1 MFENLPQVDSRPQIR
16 ERASNLFRRM
26 FMPAFGDD
34 RHFIARWIFL
44 RALALIY
51 FSAFFSLLFQ
61 VRGLIGPNGLLPANQ
76 YLPRVAHAFG
86 PLRFWYAPTLLW
98 LSSGSH
104 MLMAICWVG
113 LAASVLAALNL
124 WPRLNFFICFVCYLS
139 FIGAAQ
145 DFASYQSDGMLLAA
159 GFLVLFLAPRGV
171 LPGWG
176 LRSIPIRAAR
186 LLLIWEWFRIYF
198 ESGVAKLVSGDPTW
212 RNFTAMYH
220 YYQNGPLPTW
230 IGWYLQH
237 LPHWFQ
243 KATAG
248 ATLVMELGIVFLA
261 FLPRRWRIFC
271 FCFVTAW
278 QIGVILTA
286 NYAFLN
292 YLVLALGILLLED
305 QTLLRFVPARWRK
318 GFRIPRKEAE
328 PVSAPER
335 IAPEEIQEPTEI
347 PASAESSEAGER
359 PAAAAG
365 TAMAEGPAPEAAAP
379 AQAES
384 PAPAG
389 FALPRPPR
397 WRRTLRALRVDFV
410 AVMLCWVLYATTL
423 PAIQLFWH
431 GVPLPE
437 QPAYAL
443 APFRIA
449 NRYGL
454 FAIMTRHRY
463 LIEFQGSDDGVHW
476 KAYPYRYQPQNVH
489 QAPGIYAP
497 YQPRFDWNMWF
508 ASLGG
513 WRQYPYVVNAE
524 ASLLTDDQ
532 AVIHLFAGN
541 PFPSA
546 PPRYVRAVV
555 WQYRFSTPRQKRTQG
570 IWWTRKLL
578 GIYAPPLERTPSGK
592 IEVYS
597 PSTRPL
603 SSSG

>member
-1 MFENLPQVDSRPQIR
+1 MFENVSQLDDGRQARK
-16 ERASNLFRRM
+16 RASTMFRG
-26 FMPAFGDD
+26 FFDPAFGDD
-34 RHFIARWIFL
+34 NHFIARWLFL

-61 VRGLIGPNGLLPANQ
+61 IRGLIGPQGLLPAGQ
-76 YLPRVAHAFG
+76 YLQKVAQVFDL
-86 PLRFWYAPTLLW
+86 LRFWYAPTVLW
-98 LSSGSH
+98 FSAGSH
-104 MLMAICWVG
+104 MLMAICFVG

-124 WPRLNFFICFVCYLS
+124 WPRITFFLCFVSFLS

-145 DFASYQSDGMLLAA
+145 AFASYQSDGMLLAA
-159 GFLVLFLAPRGV
+159 GFLALFLAPRG
-171 LPGWG
+171 LRPGWG
-176 LRSIPIRAAR
+176 IRSIPIRAAR
-186 LLLIWEWFRIYF
+186 LLLLWEWFRIYF
-198 ESGVAKLVSGDPTW
+198 ESGVVKLESGDPTW

-305 QTLLRFVPARWRK
+305 RTLMRFVPARWRK
-318 GFRIPRKEAE
+318 PFQAPAAESETEPAEAT
-328 PVSAPER
+328 
-335 IAPEEIQEPTEI
+335 EPT
-347 PASAESSEAGER
+347 PTSGDTPTPDEA
-359 PAAAAG
+359 
-365 TAMAEGPAPEAAAP
+365 TAP
-379 AQAES
+379 A
-384 PAPAG
+384 
-389 FALPRPPR
+389 LRPLR
-397 WRRTLRALRVDFV
+397 WQLRLRTLRIGVV
-410 AVMLCWVLYATTL
+410 AFMLCWILYAATL
-423 PAIQLFWH
+423 PLLQLFWR
-431 GVPLPE
+431 GVPLPD

-454 FAIMTRHRY
+454 FAVMTPARY

-508 ASLGG
+508 ASLGN
-513 WRQYPYVVNAE
+513 WRHYRFVLNCE
-524 ASLLTDDQ
+524 ARLLLQ
-532 AVIHLFAGN
+532 SPSVIHLFAGN
-541 PFPSA
+541 PFPHG
-546 PPRYVRAVV
+546 PKYIRTVV
-555 WQYRFSTPRQKRTQG
+555 WRYKFSTPEEKHTQG
-570 IWWTRKLL
+570 VWWTRKKVGL
-578 GIYAPPLERTPSGK
+578 YAPPLERTPGGHVALF
-592 IEVYS
+592 EA
-597 PSTRPL
+597 PL
-603 SSSG
+603 QLHATPAQVVK